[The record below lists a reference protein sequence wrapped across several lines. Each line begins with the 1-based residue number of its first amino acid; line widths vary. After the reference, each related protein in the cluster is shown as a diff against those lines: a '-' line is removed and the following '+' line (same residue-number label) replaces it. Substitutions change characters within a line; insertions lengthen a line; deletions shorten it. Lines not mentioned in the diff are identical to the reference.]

1 VGAVLFLV
9 LVVGGCALLVSR
21 AVHQLTEN
29 AHPAEDVQAAS
40 EAAFKDV
47 VVNRCEPTAKGREV
61 KGTVSNQAGRR
72 SDFVIQVDFEGPT
85 GQQLDQGTAIVQGLN
100 PSRSAEWSVV
110 SRAER
115 AAASGAVC
123 RVAKV
128 MRTSSP

>member
-1 VGAVLFLV
+1 MGAGLFLL
-9 LVVGGCALLVSR
+9 LVGGGCALLVSR
-21 AVHQLTEN
+21 AVHQLTQD
-29 AHPAEDVQAAS
+29 AHPAEDAQASS

-47 VVNRCEPTAKGREV
+47 VVNRCEPNANGREV
-61 KGTVSNQAGRR
+61 KGTVTNQAGRR

-110 SRAER
+110 SRSER
-115 AAASGAVC
+115 TATSGAVC